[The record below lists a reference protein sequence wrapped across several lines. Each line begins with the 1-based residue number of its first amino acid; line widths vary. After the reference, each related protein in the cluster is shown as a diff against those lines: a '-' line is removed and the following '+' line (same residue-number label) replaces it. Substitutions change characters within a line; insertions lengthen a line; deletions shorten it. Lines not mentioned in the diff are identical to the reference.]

1 MIKKVRIA
9 VDHGNRNMKT
19 CSRVFTTGLTIQDKK
34 PARREKFLFYEG
46 KYYVLSENR
55 IPYQRDKTHD
65 DRFFIL
71 TLFAIVKELE
81 ENPQIQPEDVIQVD
95 LPIGLP
101 PKHYAE
107 LCERYEAY
115 FKRQGKIHDIN
126 YCGRTYHITIGE
138 VMAFPQ
144 DYAAMMTMIEKLQQ
158 IPKVVGIDIGGFTTD
173 YLLMRKGN
181 PDMEAC
187 DSMEK
192 GVITMYNKII
202 SGINSEYDILL
213 EESDIDSILQGN
225 TEFYEEAVVRMTEG
239 MVQDFVKDLLNSI
252 RERGID
258 TKAAYTVFIGGGA
271 KLLSHFLEESDRLA
285 GFVLI
290 IGSMCNVVLLEYYL
304 NAKQIESEKKLQLK
318 EMSLQYDY
326 YVRLERDMDGVRRI
340 AHDIRNHLEALR
352 GSNDEKEKEEYIGS
366 IENKLDRYESYYN
379 TGNAFIDSI
388 LHRKKMD
395 AIEQG
400 IELKILADL
409 RPFANMKNED
419 LSQISDI
426 D

>member
-19 CSRVFTTGLTIQDKK
+19 CSQVFTTGLTIQDKK
-34 PARREKFLFYEG
+34 PARGEKFLFYEG

-55 IPYQRDKTHD
+55 IPYQRDKTQD

-81 ENPQIQPEDVIQVD
+81 ENPQIQPGDVIQVD

-126 YCGRTYHITIGE
+126 YCGSTYHITIGE

-271 KLLSHFLEESDRLA
+271 KLLSHFLEQSDRL
-285 GFVLI
+285 GKV
-290 IGSMCNVVLLEYYL
+290 Y
-304 NAKQIESEKKLQLK
+304 KKKLLRAEEKLFLK
-318 EMSLQYDY
+318 CQ
-326 YVRLERDMDGVRRI
+326 DGLI
-340 AHDIRNHLEALR
+340 TL
-352 GSNDEKEKEEYIGS
+352 
-366 IENKLDRYESYYN
+366 
-379 TGNAFIDSI
+379 
-388 LHRKKMD
+388 
-395 AIEQG
+395 
-400 IELKILADL
+400 
-409 RPFANMKNED
+409 
-419 LSQISDI
+419 QISDI
-426 D
+426 IYIQTRNKLLILHTTSGDIQSNQRMGELEKRLSRKLFFRCHNSYIVNFDYVEGIQNDNVLIKCKSQQIKAIPVSKYKKEEFMRALARYVGNWTD